1 MPKIITKKALARS
14 LKEQMSERPFNKI
27 SVEEICEKAEVS
39 RRNFYRYFPDKY
51 ALLNWLYYEDY
62 FSMLVYHEDWSVWDY
77 FPAICEYCYRDRD
90 FFKNAFMVE
99 GQNSLRAYSQ
109 ELMYPLIMHD
119 YGDIFFSEKAAD
131 FFISRISDALYDYMQ
146 DWLRSE
152 PCTPPDAFAAYVR
165 KSLAVHSKRTW
176 EITSRRC
183 PPIEEMRLR
192 EAAVTNF

>member
-1 MPKIITKKALARS
+1 MPKIITKKALAHS

-27 SVEEICEKAEVS
+27 SVEDICEKAEIS

-62 FSMLVYHEDWSVWDY
+62 FSKLVYHEDWVVWDY
-77 FPAICEYCYRDRD
+77 FPAVCEYCYKDRA

-119 YGDIFFSEKAAD
+119 YADTFLSEETAD
-131 FFISRISDALYDYMQ
+131 FFISRITDILYDYMQ
-146 DWLRSE
+146 EWLKSE
-152 PCTPPDAFAAYVR
+152 SCIPPYEFAAYVR
-165 KSLAVHSKRTW
+165 KSIAIHSKRTW
-176 EITSRRC
+176 EITSREH
-183 PPIEEMRLR
+183 PAVDEMRLR
-192 EAAVTNF
+192 PTATNF

>member
-14 LKEQMSERPFNKI
+14 LKEQMSERPFTKI
-27 SVEEICEKAEVS
+27 SVEDICEKAEIS

-62 FSMLVYHEDWSVWDY
+62 FSKLVYHEDWVVWDY
-77 FPAICEYCYRDRD
+77 FPSICEYCYKDRA

-119 YGDIFFSEKAAD
+119 YEDTFLSEKIAR
-131 FFISRISDALYDYMQ
+131 FFISRITDMLYDYMQ
-146 DWLRSE
+146 EWLKSE
-152 PCTPPDAFAAYVR
+152 PCMPPYEFAAYVR
-165 KSLAVHSKRTW
+165 KSIAIHSKRTW
-176 EITSRRC
+176 EITSREH
-183 PPIEEMRLR
+183 PTVEEVRLR
-192 EAAVTNF
+192 PAATNF